1 VSVPD
6 PETRT
11 IGGYVVQRHDNGRW
25 SILNRDYHDYPS
37 DATPIES
44 AVLAAL
50 EEAERRAET
59 AEQLVFS
66 CPVCSWQ
73 LLPFAAAGG
82 GAGPGEEPPDGTVD
96 LMGGV
101 W

>member
-6 PETRT
+6 AETRAEWSRR
-11 IGGYVVQRHDNGRW
+11 VQDG
-25 SILNRDYHDYPS
+25 LGL
-37 DATPIES
+37 TLLQQS
-44 AVLAAL
+44 AALDAL

-73 LLPFAAAGG
+73 LLAFAAAGG
-82 GAGPGEEPPDGTVD
+82 GAGPGEEPTDD
-96 LMGGV
+96 
-101 W
+101 

>member
-6 PETRT
+6 AETRT
-11 IGGYVVQRHDNGRW
+11 IGDCSVEFDDLIGEWLVDG
-25 SILNRDYHDYPS
+25 SI
-37 DATPIES
+37 ATPFES
-44 AVLAAL
+44 AVLGAL

-73 LLPFAAAGG
+73 LLPFAAADG
-82 GAGPGEEPPDGTVD
+82 GAGGEPPDGTVD